1 MMLPGLTSVS
11 SSLGLVD
18 RVLEKNAGAEL
29 VSKLAIKCDNL
40 DQDIEQLSGGNQQKA
55 LIARWLHCDSDIF
68 LLDEPTRGV
77 DVSTKNAIYDLLFD
91 LQSRGKAVLVASS
104 ELEELMTVCSRILVL
119 SDRKLVKVF
128 ERGEWSETDILAAA
142 FQEFTENSLVMHSN
156 KTPRGELVNNK

>member
-1 MMLPGLTSVS
+1 
-11 SSLGLVD
+11 
-18 RVLEKNAGAEL
+18 
-29 VSKLAIKCDNL
+29 
-40 DQDIEQLSGGNQQKA
+40 
-55 LIARWLHCDSDIF
+55 
-68 LLDEPTRGV
+68 
-77 DVSTKNAIYDLLFD
+77 
-91 LQSRGKAVLVASS
+91 VLVASS